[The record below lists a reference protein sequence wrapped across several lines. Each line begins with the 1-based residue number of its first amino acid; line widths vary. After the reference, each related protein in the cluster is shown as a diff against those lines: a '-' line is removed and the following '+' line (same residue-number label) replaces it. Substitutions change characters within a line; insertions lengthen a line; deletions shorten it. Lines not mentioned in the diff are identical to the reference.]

1 MLSFTQTVALNPFKH
16 MKTKY
21 LVLVAVLFLNVCFA
35 QKNTNININNT
46 LSLADKQYRNMLNV
60 SQDLNWY
67 PRTQAKDG
75 SLKYVEIKDWTG
87 GFWPG
92 NLWYMY
98 ELTKDNYWKQHAT
111 KWTESLE
118 KNQFNTSNHDLGFMM
133 YCSYGNAYKNT
144 SNPKYKEVLIQSA
157 KSLKSRYNP
166 VIGSIE
172 SWNSRMS
179 WDGKTFW
186 DYPVIIDNLMNLEL
200 LFFASKETGDNSFRD
215 VAVKHAE
222 TSLKYHIRPDFS
234 TYHVVNYDTL
244 SGKMLNRQTCQG
256 YADNSTW
263 ARGQAWAIYGYT
275 MIYRETQD
283 KKFLNAAI
291 GLTNFFLENKNLP
304 KDHIP
309 YWDFNANQE
318 GFKPDFKY
326 DANLYKESPRDA
338 SAAAI
343 VSSALL
349 ELCNYVP
356 EKRNDYINA
365 SKNILKSLSSNQYL
379 AEAGSNNNFLL
390 KHSTG
395 SLPHNQ
401 EIDVPLVYADYYYL
415 EALLRYK
422 NMNKL

>member
-1 MLSFTQTVALNPFKH
+1 MKIRPLIIITCLFTQLG
-16 MKTKY
+16 
-21 LVLVAVLFLNVCFA
+21 FA
-35 QKNTNININNT
+35 QKKQCINISQT
-46 LSLADKQYRNMLNV
+46 MSLANKQYKNMLDV
-60 SQDLNWY
+60 SQDLSLY

-98 ELTKDNYWKQHAT
+98 ELTNDNYWKQHAT

-118 KNQFNTSNHDLGFMM
+118 NNQFNTSNHDLGFMM
-133 YCSYGNAYKNT
+133 FCSYGNAYKNT
-144 SNPKYKEVLIQSA
+144 ANPKYKEVLIQSA
-157 KSLKSRYNP
+157 KSLMSRYNP
-166 VIGSIE
+166 VVGSIK

-179 WDGKTFW
+179 WDGKTLW
-186 DYPVIIDNLMNLEL
+186 NYPVIIDNLMNLEL
-200 LFFASKETGDNSFRD
+200 LFFASKETGDNSYKEI
-215 VAVKHAE
+215 AIKHAE
-222 TSLKYHIRPDFS
+222 KSLKYHIRPDFS

-244 SGKMLNRQTCQG
+244 SGKMLDRQTCQG

-275 MIYRETQD
+275 MVYRETQD

-291 GLTNFFLENKNLP
+291 GLTDFFLKNKNLP
-304 KDHIP
+304 QDHIP

-318 GFKPDFKY
+318 GFKPDFNY
-326 DANLYKESPRDA
+326 DANMYKVIPRDA

-356 EKRNDYINA
+356 EKKDSYVKA
-365 SKNILKSLSSNQYL
+365 AKSMLQSLGSAQYL
-379 AEAGSNNNFLL
+379 AKAGTNNNFIL

>member
-1 MLSFTQTVALNPFKH
+1 MKIRFLILALSLITYVS
-16 MKTKY
+16 
-21 LVLVAVLFLNVCFA
+21 FA
-35 QKNTNININNT
+35 QKKPNINVGNT
-46 LSLADKQYRNMLNV
+46 LLLADKQYKNMLQM
-60 SQDLNWY
+60 SQDLTMY

-75 SLKYVEIKDWTG
+75 TLKYVGIKDWTG

-98 ELTKDNYWKQHAT
+98 ELTKDNYWKQHALR
-111 KWTESLE
+111 WTESLE

-157 KSLKSRYNP
+157 KSLISRFNP

-172 SWNSRMS
+172 SWNSRKS

-200 LFFASKETGDNSFRD
+200 LFFASKATGDNIYKD
-215 VAVKHAE
+215 IAIKHAE

-244 SGKMLNRQTCQG
+244 SGKMLHRQTCQG

-291 GLTNFFLENKNLP
+291 GLTDFFLKHKNLP
-304 KDHIP
+304 KDYIP
-309 YWDFNANQE
+309 YWDFNVNEQ
-318 GFKPDFKY
+318 GYKPDFKY
-326 DANLYKESPRDA
+326 NAGIYKEIPRDA
-338 SAAAI
+338 SAAA
-343 VSSALL
+343 VVASALL
-349 ELCNYVP
+349 ELCKYSP
-356 EKRNDYINA
+356 EKKTYYINSA
-365 SKNILKSLSSNQYL
+365 QKILESLSSPKYL
-379 AEAGSNNNFLL
+379 AQVGTNNNFLL

-395 SLPHNQ
+395 SLPHN
-401 EIDVPLVYADYYYL
+401 EEVNVPLVYADYYYL

-422 NMNKL
+422 NFNN

>member
-1 MLSFTQTVALNPFKH
+1 MKIKPLIIITCLFTQFG
-16 MKTKY
+16 
-21 LVLVAVLFLNVCFA
+21 FA
-35 QKNTNININNT
+35 QKKQDINIT
-46 LSLADKQYRNMLNV
+46 QTMSLANKQYKKMLDV
-60 SQDLNWY
+60 SQDLSMY

-98 ELTKDNYWKQHAT
+98 ELTNNSYWKQHAT

-118 KNQFNTSNHDLGFMM
+118 NNQFNTSNHDLGFMM
-133 YCSYGNAYKNT
+133 YCSYGNAYKAT
-144 SNPKYKEVLIQSA
+144 SNPKYKDILIQSA
-157 KSLKSRYNP
+157 KSLMSRYNP
-166 VIGSIE
+166 VVGSIK

-179 WDGKTFW
+179 WDGKTLW
-186 DYPVIIDNLMNLEL
+186 NYPVIIDNLMNLEL
-200 LFFASKETGDNSFRD
+200 LFFASKETGDNSYKEI
-215 VAVKHAE
+215 AIKHAE
-222 TSLKYHIRPDFS
+222 KSLKNHIRPDFS

-244 SGKMLNRQTCQG
+244 SGKMLDRQTCQG

-275 MIYRETQD
+275 MVYRETQD

-291 GLTNFFLENKNLP
+291 GLTDFFLKNKNLP
-304 KDHIP
+304 QDHIP

-318 GFKPDFKY
+318 GFKPDFNY
-326 DANLYKESPRDA
+326 DANMYKVIPRDA

-356 EKRNDYINA
+356 EKKDSYVKA
-365 SKNILKSLSSNQYL
+365 AKSMLQSLGSAQYL
-379 AEAGSNNNFLL
+379 AKAGTNNNFIL